1 MSRVPTLK
9 GDAGNAPAGVL
20 LRFGNGSKFALKE
33 KFVQVYEVFFKVRVS
48 MSSCG
53 TRLSICGRQWRVML
67 CLVVAWIGC
76 RRHLNDGPE

>member
-53 TRLSICGRQWRVML
+53 TRLSIS
-67 CLVVAWIGC
+67 VVDNG
-76 RRHLNDGPE
+76 G